1 MAAFSRCKVRRINPK
16 ASLTLA
22 LVWKSVLLI
31 MEIVDDIKKHT
42 IIWVTKEDKLAII
55 IDDICDL
62 NFNHHYICYDGEKL
76 FMMSGKGI
84 DKDRIYLNSFKH
96 EYIIQENVSIPE
108 LDEVLKKELEDCY
121 GKE

>member
-1 MAAFSRCKVRRINPK
+1 M
-16 ASLTLA
+16 
-22 LVWKSVLLI
+22 WKSVLLI
-31 MEIVDDIKKHT
+31 MEIVDDIKKNT
-42 IIWVTKEDKLAII
+42 VIWVTKEDKLAII

-62 NFNHHYICYDGEKL
+62 NFNHHYICYDGGKL

-108 LDEVLKKELEDCY
+108 LDEVLKKN
-121 GKE
+121 

>member
-1 MAAFSRCKVRRINPK
+1 
-16 ASLTLA
+16 
-22 LVWKSVLLI
+22 
-31 MEIVDDIKKHT
+31 MEIVDGIKKNT
-42 IIWVTKEDKLAII
+42 VIWVTKEDKLAII

-62 NFNHHYICYDGEKL
+62 NFNHHYICYDGAKL

-84 DKDRIYLNSFKH
+84 DKDRIYLNSFKY

-121 GKE
+121 GKG

>member
-1 MAAFSRCKVRRINPK
+1 
-16 ASLTLA
+16 
-22 LVWKSVLLI
+22 
-31 MEIVDDIKKHT
+31 MEIVDNT
-42 IIWVTKEDKLAII
+42 Q
-55 IDDICDL
+55 
-62 NFNHHYICYDGEKL
+62 L

>member
-1 MAAFSRCKVRRINPK
+1 
-16 ASLTLA
+16 
-22 LVWKSVLLI
+22 
-31 MEIVDDIKKHT
+31 MEIVDST
-42 IIWVTKEDKLAII
+42 Q
-55 IDDICDL
+55 
-62 NFNHHYICYDGEKL
+62 L

>member
-1 MAAFSRCKVRRINPK
+1 M
-16 ASLTLA
+16 
-22 LVWKSVLLI
+22 WKSAFLI
-31 MEIVDDIKKHT
+31 MEIVDDIKKRT

-62 NFNHHYICYDGEKL
+62 NFNHHYICYDGAKL